1 MTVKEHAQNS
11 RGRGRHMKRA
21 ANQDA
26 RVLVQE
32 LTLLYKGPRGTV
44 TSGFFALLNP
54 QRVAN
59 QSSPDPGAVYG
70 PRYISEEYRV
80 KRTDATR

>member
-1 MTVKEHAQNS
+1 MMHVMTVKEHAQNS

-32 LTLLYKGPRGTV
+32 LTLLYKGPRG
-44 TSGFFALLNP
+44 FACVACGRVRHGRPRPPGNP
-54 QRVAN
+54 
-59 QSSPDPGAVYG
+59 SSP
-70 PRYISEEYRV
+70 RNIQ
-80 KRTDATR
+80 